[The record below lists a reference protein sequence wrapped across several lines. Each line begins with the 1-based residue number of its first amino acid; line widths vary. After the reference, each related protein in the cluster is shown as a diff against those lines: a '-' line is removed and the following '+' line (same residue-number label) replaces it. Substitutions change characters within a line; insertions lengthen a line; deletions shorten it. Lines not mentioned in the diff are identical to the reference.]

1 MTRNTAGKRK
11 PTMYV
16 SFTLTDDKPFL
27 PEIVKRMLDEMPVYS
42 DIVEMR
48 VTSND
53 GPIPTRRV
61 DIFYTTVMPW
71 EDQ

>member
-1 MTRNTAGKRK
+1 MARKRKRK

-16 SFTLTDDKPFL
+16 TFRLTDDKPIL
-27 PEIVKRMLDEMPVYS
+27 PETVQRMLDEMPAYS

-48 VTSND
+48 ITEDD

-61 DIFYTTVMPW
+61 AIYYTTVMPW
-71 EDQ
+71 EAQ

>member
-1 MTRNTAGKRK
+1 MATSRK
-11 PTMYV
+11 PQNVMTLR
-16 SFTLTDDKPFL
+16 LTDDKPIL
-27 PEIVKRMLDEMPVYS
+27 PATVKEMLDKIPFYS

-48 VTSND
+48 ITSNG

-61 DIFYTTVMPW
+61 DIYYTTQMPW

>member
-1 MTRNTAGKRK
+1 MARKRK

-16 SFTLTDDKPFL
+16 TFRLTDDKPIL
-27 PEIVKRMLDEMPVYS
+27 PETVQRMLDEMPVYS

-48 VTSND
+48 ITKDD

-61 DIFYTTVMPW
+61 TIYCTTVMPW
-71 EDQ
+71 EAQ

>member
-1 MTRNTAGKRK
+1 MPRKRK

-16 SFTLTDDKPFL
+16 TFTLTDDSPIL
-27 PEIVKRMLDEMPVYS
+27 PEVVQRMLDEIPFYS

-48 VTSND
+48 ITEDD

-61 DIFYTTVMPW
+61 AIYYTTEMPL
-71 EDQ
+71 EAK

>member
-1 MTRNTAGKRK
+1 MATSRK
-11 PTMYV
+11 PQNVM
-16 SFTLTDDKPFL
+16 TLSLTADKPIL
-27 PEIVKRMLDEMPVYS
+27 PETVKRMLDKMPFYS

-48 VTSND
+48 VVTNA

-61 DIFYTTVMPW
+61 DIYYTTVMPW

>member
-1 MTRNTAGKRK
+1 MGISRK
-11 PTMYV
+11 PQNVMTL
-16 SFTLTDDKPFL
+16 SLTDDKPIL
-27 PEIVKRMLDEMPVYS
+27 PVTVKTMLDKVPFYS

-48 VTSND
+48 ITSNA

-71 EDQ
+71 EAQ

>member
-1 MTRNTAGKRK
+1 MARKRKRK

-16 SFTLTDDKPFL
+16 TFRLTDDKPIL
-27 PEIVKRMLDEMPVYS
+27 PETVQRMLDEMPVYS

-48 VTSND
+48 ITEDD

-61 DIFYTTVMPW
+61 AIYYTTVMPW